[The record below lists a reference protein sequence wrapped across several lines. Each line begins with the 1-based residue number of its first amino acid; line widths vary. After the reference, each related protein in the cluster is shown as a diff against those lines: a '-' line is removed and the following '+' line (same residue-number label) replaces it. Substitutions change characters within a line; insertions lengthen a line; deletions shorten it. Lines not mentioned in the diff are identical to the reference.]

1 MGSVAP
7 TTPAP
12 TKEPT
17 LAPTYSEYCYV
28 TSYSSTVSGFK
39 MDCDPTCGTCD
50 ATVSSITLETCAD
63 KTTTSTGYTGDVYV
77 TDYGPMSDFPSPMP
91 TTAAPVPPPT
101 VSAAPTP
108 RPTTTVV
115 SAGMSTIPSV
125 VVATASVVA
134 ATALAF

>member
-63 KTTTSTGYTGDVYV
+63 KTTTSSGYTGDVYV
-77 TDYGPMSDFPSPMP
+77 TDYGPMSDFPS
-91 TTAAPVPPPT
+91 
-101 VSAAPTP
+101 P

-134 ATALAF
+134 ATAL